1 MTTESTCP
9 DPCLPP
15 SLILRRLLDLSCFYA
30 RTAADERDCALEL
43 QQQLTAEVEGLR
55 ASKGALADLR
65 KQFTASEAQVQQLQK
80 AVAEV
85 TSASALETRVL
96 LQKIA
101 QLSEGQ
107 QQGGSEQQLQVMRAE
122 NESLARALSNA
133 TQEVAALKDKV
144 AAAQQQAQQLKQV
157 KQQVSAL
164 AGDWQ
169 NEVHT
174 RDAEVAALQ
183 QQLQK
188 EKELT
193 ERLQHQQQAQQQQQA
208 LQLQH
213 YTSARARVDELER
226 QVRASG
232 CSRERGSGEG
242 LLALTPAQAALAE
255 KEIKE
260 RQRQQQ
266 QLQTEVHRLTHIVQ
280 HSARGSSSGADL
292 ATAAFSPLSS
302 SAPAPAHLHHER
314 AHAKALKSPRTGHS
328 PSQQQHQHP
337 RASVSQ
343 RLQIL
348 QVRIINPLIAKVV
361 THTALLMIS

>member
-30 RTAADERDCALEL
+30 RTAADERDGALEL
-43 QQQLTAEVEGLR
+43 QQQLAAEVEGLR
-55 ASKGALADLR
+55 ADRGALVDLR

-85 TSASALETRVL
+85 TSASALESRVL

-101 QLSEGQ
+101 QLNEGQ
-107 QQGGSEQQLQVMRAE
+107 QQLGGSEQQLQVMRAE
-122 NESLARALSNA
+122 NESLARALSSA
-133 TQEVAALKDKV
+133 TQEVAALKEKV
-144 AAAQQQAQQLKQV
+144 AAAQQQAQQLKHV

-169 NEVHT
+169 NEVHS

-183 QQLQK
+183 QQLLK
-188 EKELT
+188 EKDLT

-226 QVRASG
+226 QVCASGVAAVADNALLLRG
-232 CSRERGSGEG
+232 CSR
-242 LLALTPAQAALAE
+242 
-255 KEIKE
+255 
-260 RQRQQQ
+260 
-266 QLQTEVHRLTHIVQ
+266 
-280 HSARGSSSGADL
+280 
-292 ATAAFSPLSS
+292 
-302 SAPAPAHLHHER
+302 
-314 AHAKALKSPRTGHS
+314 
-328 PSQQQHQHP
+328 
-337 RASVSQ
+337 
-343 RLQIL
+343 
-348 QVRIINPLIAKVV
+348 
-361 THTALLMIS
+361 